1 MSGCCPFPRE
11 PAQTRVHIHTH
22 GQVQAAT
29 PSVRLSTLP
38 PAPQAPWLPSS
49 QFSRSLPPQEPPSPA
64 PVLVPSP
71 IWLQR
76 SLPREAWQ
84 GGGQLWG
91 ASHRGG
97 PVEARAP
104 APVPGQAGLAL
115 RTPGPPSWLFY
126 RIVDPPE
133 CFWER
138 SVSKHKERS
147 SCVLRKSHV
156 LFSDVLVS
164 TSVICPSVHPFVYL
178 LRPILG
184 ETRWEKGG
192 GKSKKEGG
200 KEKETGRGE
209 REISSWRCPPAWVR
223 PSAVSA
229 GKKAPEW
236 PRRHDRENEG
246 TLTEHEPG
254 DPPSRCP
261 GCGSFLVRLGRCARM
276 PRRVASS
283 GLSQQR
289 GWALPGGRDRGPAPL
304 GSLQPVS
311 PFKSPRPTCFS
322 RTSTSGLHSCS
333 PLRQEASAP
342 RVGILLKPCSEFYSK
357 TEAGRQLPS
366 VSG

>member
-71 IWLQR
+71 TWLQR

-91 ASHRGG
+91 ASGGSCPCTSARAGG
-97 PVEARAP
+97 PGSPHAW
-104 APVPGQAGLAL
+104 
-115 RTPGPPSWLFY
+115 PPSRLFY

-156 LFSDVLVS
+156 LFSGVLVS
-164 TSVICPSVHPFVYL
+164 TSVICPSVPPFVYL
-178 LRPILG
+178 LRPIPG

-200 KEKETGRGE
+200 KEKKLEGGKVKLAPGAAHRPGGGR
-209 REISSWRCPPAWVR
+209 PPSL
-223 PSAVSA
+223 P
-229 GKKAPEW
+229 G
-236 PRRHDRENEG
+236 RRLPNGPEG
-246 TLTEHEPG
+246 TT
-254 DPPSRCP
+254 
-261 GCGSFLVRLGRCARM
+261 AKM
-276 PRRVASS
+276 
-283 GLSQQR
+283 
-289 GWALPGGRDRGPAPL
+289 RGP
-304 GSLQPVS
+304 S
-311 PFKSPRPTCFS
+311 P
-322 RTSTSGLHSCS
+322 STSQGT
-333 PLRQEASAP
+333 RRAGAQA
-342 RVGILLKPCSEFYSK
+342 VG
-357 TEAGRQLPS
+357 PS
-366 VSG
+366 S